1 MALELKKATPVS
13 LRSLGL
19 DERWLQDRI
28 DDDPSLLGLGDLDV
42 IRRERKQGSGGR
54 IDFLMHDPEDD
65 IRFEIEIML
74 GALDETHIIRTI
86 EYWDLERQRYPTHE
100 HRAVIV
106 AEEITSR
113 FFNVIRLLN
122 QAVPIIALQL
132 NALRFGDTIFLQFTK
147 VLDVYES
154 VDEVEESGGE
164 QADQHY
170 WEKRANPASLEA
182 ANGIISMLPSQNG
195 SPRVTYNRGHIA
207 VGTVGRNFCW
217 LHPRKSL
224 HCHVELKLAT
234 ERRDE
239 SLRKLEEAGVAA
251 TPYKKDLIKF
261 KITKKDLEISA
272 SVLRAT
278 LEQCE
283 GWSRGEG
290 SVTGTDEA

>member
-1 MALELKKATPVS
+1 MAIELKKATPVS

-147 VLDVYES
+147 ALDIYES

-164 QADQHY
+164 QADPQY
-170 WEKRANPASLEA
+170 WEKRANPGSLEA
-182 ANGIISMLPSQNG
+182 ANAIISMLPSQNAN
-195 SPRVTYNRGHIA
+195 PRVTYNRGHIA

-234 ERRDE
+234 ERRDDW
-239 SLRKLEEAGVAA
+239 LRKLEEGGIAA
-251 TPYKKDLIKF
+251 TPYKNNSIKF
-261 KITKKDLEISA
+261 KITKKDLEIGA
-272 SVLRAT
+272 NVLRDT
-278 LEQCE
+278 LAQCE
-283 GWSRGEG
+283 RWSRGEG
-290 SVTGTDEA
+290 SATGSDEA

>member
-1 MALELKKATPVS
+1 MALELKKATPVF

-122 QAVPIIALQL
+122 RAVPIIALQL

-147 VLDVYES
+147 VLDIYES

-164 QADQHY
+164 QADPQY
-170 WEKRANPASLEA
+170 WERERILVRSKRRTELSQCCLPRMA
-182 ANGIISMLPSQNG
+182 A
-195 SPRVTYNRGHIA
+195 
-207 VGTVGRNFCW
+207 
-217 LHPRKSL
+217 
-224 HCHVELKLAT
+224 HV
-234 ERRDE
+234 
-239 SLRKLEEAGVAA
+239 
-251 TPYKKDLIKF
+251 
-261 KITKKDLEISA
+261 
-272 SVLRAT
+272 
-278 LEQCE
+278 
-283 GWSRGEG
+283 
-290 SVTGTDEA
+290 